1 MVKLSI
7 KTKIR
12 SGFIS
17 VFAIMLLVAIYLFLQ
32 LQIISKQT
40 RLLYEHPFLV
50 SNTVQVVKTE
60 IYKNIS
66 LVKDIQFAGNQ
77 RQTDSLEAE
86 TTKNDKIIQEG
97 FKVVSLK
104 YLGNKA
110 TVDSAFAAYT
120 AWKNE
125 RDKFYR
131 FKTENKSNSSQFL
144 LKFNGRTNLE
154 KINYFLT
161 IISDFAHNKANNT
174 FKEVIETENNSKFTF
189 FILLLVSTL
198 LITFLIWY
206 LSRSIERPI
215 KAFLREA
222 NLILKKDEKREFGSD
237 EQIMLLTV
245 KELKSSY
252 LNIEKQDYEI
262 NLKNKQLSGINQA
275 LEEKISQRTVE
286 LVNANKELERN
297 ILKRTHELNDAL
309 ELNLKIFETSPLGI
323 IAFREDG
330 PCIFANTAVAEI
342 SGGTVEQMLQL
353 DFRKLDNWKENGLF
367 EKAEI
372 TLKTLE
378 IQKASIHT
386 ISTYKKEVKIRY
398 HMSTFK
404 NKDTLNLLMIVEDI
418 TDLMLT
424 EIELKK
430 KTEYLELANKEL
442 EAFSYSVSH
451 DLRAPLRHIGGFIDL
466 LIKGNLSQLD
476 DKGIRYL
483 NIISASSKE
492 MGNLIDALLTFSRL
506 GRTGLK
512 ITELNSGDMVKKVLK
527 IFDNE
532 LKGKNVE
539 ITVSELPKIKGDES
553 LINQVWVNLI
563 SNALKYSRNREKAV
577 IEIGGKIE
585 NGETIFHIKDNGVG
599 FDMNYAEKLFG
610 VFQRMHKAT
619 DFEGIGI
626 GLANVNRIV
635 TKHGGKCW
643 AESEVD
649 KGATFYFSLPTKQ

>member
-154 KINYFLT
+154 KTNYFLT
-161 IISDFAHNKANNT
+161 IISDFAHNKANST

-275 LEEKISQRTVE
+275 LEEKISQRTLE
-286 LVNANKELERN
+286 LVNVNKELERN

-353 DFRKLDNWKENGLF
+353 DFRKLDNWKENGLL

-372 TLKTLE
+372 TLKTLG

-476 DKGIRYL
+476 DTGIRYL

-585 NGETIFHIKDNGVG
+585 NGETIFHVKDNGVG

>member
-154 KINYFLT
+154 KTNYFLT

-275 LEEKISQRTVE
+275 LEEKISQRTLE

>member
-154 KINYFLT
+154 KTNYFLT
-161 IISDFAHNKANNT
+161 IISDFAHNKANST

-585 NGETIFHIKDNGVG
+585 NGETIFHVKDNGVG

>member
-154 KINYFLT
+154 KTNYFLT
-161 IISDFAHNKANNT
+161 IISDFAHNKANST

-353 DFRKLDNWKENGLF
+353 DFRKLDNWKENGLL

>member
-154 KINYFLT
+154 KTNYFLT
-161 IISDFAHNKANNT
+161 IISDFAHNKANST

-353 DFRKLDNWKENGLF
+353 DFRKLDNWKENGLL

-372 TLKTLE
+372 TLKTLG

-585 NGETIFHIKDNGVG
+585 NGETIFHVKDNGVG

>member
-154 KINYFLT
+154 KTNYFLT

-353 DFRKLDNWKENGLF
+353 DFRKLDNWKENGLL

>member
-154 KINYFLT
+154 KTNYFLT
-161 IISDFAHNKANNT
+161 IISDFAHNKANST

-476 DKGIRYL
+476 DTGIRYL

-577 IEIGGKIE
+577 IEIGGKVE

>member
-154 KINYFLT
+154 KTNYFLT
-161 IISDFAHNKANNT
+161 IISDFAHNKANST

-372 TLKTLE
+372 TLKTLG

>member
-154 KINYFLT
+154 KTNYFLT
-161 IISDFAHNKANNT
+161 IISDFAHNKANST

-342 SGGTVEQMLQL
+342 SGGTMEQMLQL
-353 DFRKLDNWKENGLF
+353 DFRKLDNWKENGLL

-585 NGETIFHIKDNGVG
+585 NGETIFHVKDNGVG

>member
-154 KINYFLT
+154 KTNYFLT
-161 IISDFAHNKANNT
+161 IISDFAHNKANST

-342 SGGTVEQMLQL
+342 SGGTMEQMLQL
-353 DFRKLDNWKENGLF
+353 DFRKLDNWKENGLL

-476 DKGIRYL
+476 DTGIRYL

>member
-40 RLLYEHPFLV
+40 RLLYEHPYLV
-50 SNTVQVVKTE
+50 SNTVQFLETE

-154 KINYFLT
+154 KTNYFLT
-161 IISDFAHNKANNT
+161 IISDFAHNKANST

-353 DFRKLDNWKENGLF
+353 DFRKLDNWKENGLL

>member
-154 KINYFLT
+154 KTNYFLT
-161 IISDFAHNKANNT
+161 IISDFAHNKANST

-342 SGGTVEQMLQL
+342 SGGTMEQMLQL

-372 TLKTLE
+372 TLKTLG

>member
-154 KINYFLT
+154 KTNYFLT
-161 IISDFAHNKANNT
+161 IISDFAHNKANST

-275 LEEKISQRTVE
+275 LEEKISQRTLE
-286 LVNANKELERN
+286 LVNVNKELERN

-342 SGGTVEQMLQL
+342 SGGTMEQMLQL
-353 DFRKLDNWKENGLF
+353 DFRKLDNWKENGLL

-372 TLKTLE
+372 TLKTLG

-585 NGETIFHIKDNGVG
+585 NGETIFHVKDNGVG

>member
-154 KINYFLT
+154 KTNYFLT
-161 IISDFAHNKANNT
+161 IISDFAHNKANST

>member
-154 KINYFLT
+154 KTNYFLT
-161 IISDFAHNKANNT
+161 IISDFAHNKANST

-353 DFRKLDNWKENGLF
+353 DFRKLDNWKENGLL

-577 IEIGGKIE
+577 IEIGGKVE

>member
-154 KINYFLT
+154 KTNYFLT
-161 IISDFAHNKANNT
+161 IISDFAHNKANST

-353 DFRKLDNWKENGLF
+353 DFRKLDNWKENGLL

-372 TLKTLE
+372 TLKTLG

>member
-154 KINYFLT
+154 KTNYFLT
-161 IISDFAHNKANNT
+161 IISDFAHNKANST

-275 LEEKISQRTVE
+275 LEEKISQRTLE
-286 LVNANKELERN
+286 LVNVNKELERN

-353 DFRKLDNWKENGLF
+353 DFRKLDNWKENGLL

-372 TLKTLE
+372 TLKTLG

-539 ITVSELPKIKGDES
+539 ITVFELPKIKGDES

-585 NGETIFHIKDNGVG
+585 NGETIFHVKDNGVG

>member
-154 KINYFLT
+154 KTNYFLT
-161 IISDFAHNKANNT
+161 IISDFAHNKANST

-342 SGGTVEQMLQL
+342 SGGTMEQMLQL
-353 DFRKLDNWKENGLF
+353 DFRKLDNWKENGLL

>member
-40 RLLYEHPFLV
+40 RLLYEHPYLV
-50 SNTVQVVKTE
+50 SNTVQFLETE

-154 KINYFLT
+154 KTNYFLT

-353 DFRKLDNWKENGLF
+353 DFRKLDNWKENGLL

>member
-154 KINYFLT
+154 KTNYFLT
-161 IISDFAHNKANNT
+161 IISDFAHNKANST

-275 LEEKISQRTVE
+275 LEEKISQRTLE
-286 LVNANKELERN
+286 LVNVNKELERN

-342 SGGTVEQMLQL
+342 SGGTMEQMLQL
-353 DFRKLDNWKENGLF
+353 DFRKLDNWKENGLL

-585 NGETIFHIKDNGVG
+585 NGETIFHVKDNGVG

>member
-154 KINYFLT
+154 KTNYFLT
-161 IISDFAHNKANNT
+161 IISDFAHNKANST

-342 SGGTVEQMLQL
+342 SGGTMEQMLQL
-353 DFRKLDNWKENGLF
+353 DFRKLDNWKENGLL

-539 ITVSELPKIKGDES
+539 ITVFELPKIKGDES

-585 NGETIFHIKDNGVG
+585 NGETIFHVKDNGVG

>member
-154 KINYFLT
+154 KTNYFLT
-161 IISDFAHNKANNT
+161 IISDFAHNKANST

-353 DFRKLDNWKENGLF
+353 DFRKLDNWKENGLL

-585 NGETIFHIKDNGVG
+585 NGETIFHVKDNGVG